1 MKVALVDWQTLRL
14 AIFQIADK
22 QTCHWIFIMTPS
34 PRFICCLASLMI
46 LLSYATLA
54 NAQESAWAK
63 LVKEDAPVLW
73 WNFDGDQ
80 PTQPV
85 TFGNDV
91 IPTLNP
97 VGEIKVD
104 QPGPRRSVSS
114 LFAAENRSVEM
125 TSQVGVIKVVD
136 PGEKSLIDF
145 DKGDAITIEAWV
157 KPDAFGGARY
167 MYIAGK
173 GRTYDKGFP
182 RENHNYSLRLQGKGP
197 DAVLSFLFRTR
208 ADKKTPGDWHRWT
221 SKAGFTVDKG
231 WHHVAV
237 TYEFGKADSLVGY
250 VDGQPV
256 PGVWDMG
263 GATDRAPVV
272 DNDQL
277 WIGSS
282 MGMGRTSSFD
292 GQLDEVAI
300 YRKALTPERF
310 MIRVPY
316 FPTPSPPPMPQ
327 SAPPRDE
334 ILVEVIEGIP
344 DTPSWPATM
353 PEPTESWKE
362 PAFAFFAAPQRY
374 SSKALRID
382 RGNPLILRASSV
394 MKLPAGKYN
403 FLVRTLRFGRLFI
416 DGQLAVETPQRGHRG
431 GGHGKMYELESK
443 MAPGSRQLY
452 PGAIERMVEVELD
465 GNAHEF
471 RFEVHAGGQTRRVE
485 FGETSVSFA
494 PVSASSDQNVKA
506 SNNGATPFRVL
517 STKRDIPMTNRG
529 WESYERQRR
538 NDYVQLDQQK
548 RQEVGGAEQHYWN
561 QRHEVAQQIVGLKPS
576 VEPANL
582 ETDTAVGNDIDRFIL
597 ARLKKEQVKPAP
609 LCDAWTF
616 MRRVSLHLIG
626 TPPSPELVKEF
637 MADKSPDRRMRFI
650 DRMLEHP
657 GWADHWVGYWQDVL
671 AENPNIINPTLNNTG
686 PFRWWIFESFL
697 DNKPFDR
704 FATELI
710 SMEGSTTFGG
720 PAGFEMASGNDAPF
734 AAKAH
739 IISQGFLALEMKC
752 ARCHDAPYHDFDQ
765 EDLFSIAAMLK
776 RSPQKVPKSSTIPG
790 GQSNSELVKVSLKPE
805 QPISAKWPFAEKV
818 GSSIPDGILQSSDD
832 SRRELAARVTSPH
845 NERFAEV
852 LVNRLW
858 HRYLGR
864 GLVISMD
871 DWETEKPSHP
881 GLLRHLAR
889 EFVLS
894 GYDIKHI
901 ARLILNSH
909 TYQRQIAAVED
920 QTPAELF
927 AAPVRQRLTAEQLV
941 DTLFVTS
948 GKNFRAGDMNI
959 DVDGSRE
966 IKNSINLGI
975 PRRAWMFSS
984 MSNERDRPSLT
995 LPHVAPFVSTLETFG
1010 WRSSRQSPQT
1020 IREEEATVLQPAIIA
1035 NGTLGRRFTRLSDDS
1050 EFTEIALRDQPASEL
1065 VNAVFVRALTRKPG
1079 SEERAM
1085 FVELLSDGYDERIN
1099 LEEVNKPLPPLP
1111 ALRTGV
1117 GWSNHL
1123 HPEANTLQVETHEI
1137 VNLGDPPTKRLAAA
1151 WRQRFEDMLWVVMN
1165 SPEFVFAP

>member
-1 MKVALVDWQTLRL
+1 MK
-14 AIFQIADK
+14 K
-22 QTCHWIFIMTPS
+22 S
-34 PRFICCLASLMI
+34 
-46 LLSYATLA
+46 LLSVWLLA
-54 NAQESAWAK
+54 GIFAVSLSAPLAEAQESGWSR
-63 LVKEDAPVLW
+63 LVKEDAPILRW
-73 WNFDGDQ
+73 SFDGKD
-80 PTQPV
+80 PGT
-85 TFGNDV
+85 
-91 IPTLNP
+91 PTLAGDDA
-97 VGEIKVD
+97 VLKSTTAVAGDVKFG
-104 QPGPRRSVSS
+104 QAGPRQSTSP
-114 LFAAENRSVEM
+114 LFAVDNKGIEI
-125 TSQVGVIKVVD
+125 TSKAGVIKVTD
-136 PGEKSLIDF
+136 PGENSPIDF
-145 DKGDAITIEAWV
+145 DKGDAMTIEAWV
-157 KPDAFGGARY
+157 KPNAFGGARY

-173 GRTYDKGFP
+173 GRTYEKGFS

-208 ADKKTPGDWHRWT
+208 ADKKAPGDWHRWT
-221 SKAGFTVDKG
+221 SKEGFTVDKD

-250 VDGQPV
+250 VDGKPV
-256 PGVWDMG
+256 DGVWDLG

-282 MGMGRTSSFD
+282 MGMGKSSTFD
-292 GQLDEVAI
+292 GMLDEVAI
-300 YRKALTPERF
+300 YRTALKPERL
-310 MIRVPY
+310 MVRVPY
-316 FPTPSPPPMPQ
+316 FPRPSPPPMPQ

-334 ILVEVIEGIP
+334 VLVEVIEGIP
-344 DTPSWPATM
+344 DSPSWPATF
-353 PEPTESWKE
+353 PEPTEFWKE
-362 PAFAFFAAPQRY
+362 PAFAFFATPQRY

-394 MKLPAGKYN
+394 MKVPAGRYN

-416 DGQLAVETPQRGHRG
+416 DGKLAVETPKRGHRG
-431 GGHGKMYELESK
+431 GGHGKMYDLESK
-443 MAPGSRQLY
+443 LAPGSRQLY
-452 PGAIERMVEVELD
+452 PGAVERMAEVELD
-465 GNAHEF
+465 GKEHEF

-494 PVSASSDQNVKA
+494 LVADSSSEAEATPKKG
-506 SNNGATPFRVL
+506 STPFRVL
-517 STKRDIPMTNRG
+517 STKLDIPMTNRG
-529 WESYERQRR
+529 WEAYERQRR
-538 NDYVQLDQQK
+538 NDYVWMDQQRRK
-548 RQEVGGAEQHYWN
+548 EVGETERRYWDK
-561 QRHEVAQQIVGLKPS
+561 RHEIAQQVVGAKPEVAKPK
-576 VEPANL
+576 VEAGTKIAN
-582 ETDTAVGNDIDRFIL
+582 EIDRFIL
-597 ARLKKEQVKPAP
+597 ARLQKEGVKEAP
-609 LCDAWTF
+609 LCDDWTF
-616 MRRVSLHLIG
+616 IRRVSLHVIG
-626 TPPSPELVKEF
+626 TPPTPDLVEEF
-637 MADKSPDRRMRFI
+637 VSDKSADRRARFI

-697 DNKPFDR
+697 DNKSFDR

-710 SMEGSTTFGG
+710 SMEGSATFGG

-752 ARCHDAPYHDFDQ
+752 ARCHDAPYHDFAQ

-818 GSSIPDGILQSSDD
+818 GSVIPDGLLRSASD
-832 SRRELAARVTSPH
+832 SRRELAARVTSPY
-845 NERFAEV
+845 NDRFAEV

-864 GLVISMD
+864 GLVVSID
-871 DWETEKPSHP
+871 DWEIDEPSHP
-881 GLLRHLAR
+881 ELLQYLAR

-894 GYDIKHI
+894 GYDVKQL
-901 ARLILNSH
+901 ARLILNSR
-909 TYQRQIAAVED
+909 TYQRQVAAVDDE
-920 QTPAELF
+920 TPAELF

-941 DTLFVTS
+941 DSLFAAS
-948 GKNFRAGDMNI
+948 GKDFRAGDMNI
-959 DVDGSRE
+959 DIDGSRE
-966 IKNSINLGI
+966 MRNSINLGI

-995 LPHVAPFVSTLETFG
+995 LPHAAPFVSTLETFG
-1010 WRSSRQSPQT
+1010 WRSSRQSPLT
-1020 IREEEATVLQPAIIA
+1020 IREEEATVLQPAVIA

-1050 EFTEIALRDQPASEL
+1050 AFTELALNDQPVSEL
-1065 VNAVFVRALTRKPG
+1065 VNAVFIRAMTRKPS

-1085 FVELLSDGYDERIN
+1085 FVELLSDGYAERIN
-1099 LEEVNKPLPPLP
+1099 QEEANRPLPPLP
-1111 ALRTGV
+1111 PLRTGV

-1123 HPEANTLQVETHEI
+1123 DPDASTLQVETHET
-1137 VNLGDPPTKRLAAA
+1137 VSQGDAPTLRLDPA
-1151 WRQRFEDMLWVVMN
+1151 WRERFEDMLWALMN

>member
-1 MKVALVDWQTLRL
+1 MMTL
-14 AIFQIADK
+14 
-22 QTCHWIFIMTPS
+22 S
-34 PRFICCLASLMI
+34 PRLIRCLSSLIASLVCA
-46 LLSYATLA
+46 SVAS
-54 NAQESAWAK
+54 AQESAWPK

-73 WNFDGDQ
+73 WSFDGEK
-80 PTQPV
+80 PNQPV
-85 TFGNDV
+85 TFGKDALPKQQV
-91 IPTLNP
+91 
-97 VGEIKVD
+97 VGEIKAA
-104 QPGPRRSVSS
+104 QPGPRRSVSP
-114 LFAAENRSVEM
+114 LFAAENKSIEM
-125 TSQVGVIKVVD
+125 TSKVGVIKVID

-157 KPDAFGGARY
+157 KPDPFGGSRY
-167 MYIAGK
+167 MYVAGK
-173 GRTYDKGFP
+173 GRTYEKGFS
-182 RENHNYSLRLQGKGP
+182 RENHNYALRLQGKGP

-221 SKAGFTVDKG
+221 SKTGFTVDKG

-237 TYEFGKADSLVGY
+237 TYKFGKADSLVGY
-250 VDGQPV
+250 VDGRPV
-256 PGVWDMG
+256 PGIWDMG

-272 DNDQL
+272 DDDQL

-310 MIRVPY
+310 MMRVPY
-316 FPTPSPPPMPQ
+316 FPTPPAPPMPQ
-327 SAPPRDE
+327 SSPPRDE
-334 ILVEVIEGIP
+334 VLVEVIEGIP
-344 DTPSWPATM
+344 DSPSWPATF

-362 PAFAFFAAPQRY
+362 PAFTFFATPQRY

-394 MKLPAGKYN
+394 MKLPAGKYK

-416 DGQLAVETPQRGHRG
+416 DGKLVVETPKRGHRG
-431 GGHGKMYELESK
+431 GGHGQMYELESK
-443 MAPGSRQLY
+443 LAPGSRQLY
-452 PGAIERMVEVELD
+452 PGAAERMAEVELD
-465 GNAHEF
+465 GKHHEF

-485 FGETSVSFA
+485 YGETSVSFA
-494 PVSASSDQNVKA
+494 PVSASSDKSPEA
-506 SNNGATPFRVL
+506 SNNGTTSFRVL
-517 STKRDIPMTNRG
+517 STKLDIPMTNRG
-529 WESYERQRR
+529 WEAYERKRR
-538 NDYVQLDQQK
+538 SDYVQMDQQK
-548 RQEVGGAEQHYWN
+548 RHEVGDAERHYWN
-561 QRHEVAQQIVGLKPS
+561 QRHEIARQVASAQPVVQLPDVKTGTSI
-576 VEPANL
+576 
-582 ETDTAVGNDIDRFIL
+582 GNAIDRFIL
-597 ARLKKEQVKPAP
+597 ARLQKEGVSPAP
-609 LCDAWTF
+609 LCDDWTF
-616 MRRVSLHLIG
+616 IRRVSLHLIG
-626 TPPSPELVKEF
+626 TPPSPDLVEEF
-637 MADKSPDRRMRFI
+637 MANKSPNRRAKFI
-650 DRMLEHP
+650 DQMLEHP

-710 SMEGSTTFGG
+710 SMEGSAKFGG
-720 PAGFEMASGNDAPF
+720 PAGFEMASQNDAPF

-752 ARCHDAPYHDFDQ
+752 ARCHDAPYHDFAQ

-790 GQSNSELVKVSLKPE
+790 GKSNSTLVSVSLKAD
-805 QPISAKWPFAEKV
+805 QPISAKWPFAGKV

-845 NERFAEV
+845 NNRFAEV

-871 DWETEKPSHP
+871 DWETEEPSHP
-881 GLLRHLAR
+881 DLLRHLAYD
-889 EFVLS
+889 FVLN
-894 GYDIKHI
+894 GYDIKHV

-909 TYQRQIAAVED
+909 TYQRQIAAD
-920 QTPAELF
+920 DDDTPAELF

-941 DTLFVTS
+941 DSLFAAS

-959 DVDGSRE
+959 DIDGSRA
-966 IKNSINLGI
+966 IQSSLNLGI

-1050 EFTEIALRDQPASEL
+1050 EFTKLALKDQPASTL
-1065 VNAVFVRALTRKPG
+1065 VNSVYLRAMTRQPS

-1085 FVELLSDGYDERIN
+1085 FVELLSDGYDKRIN
-1099 LEEVNKPLPPLP
+1099 KGEINKPLPPLP
-1111 ALRTGV
+1111 PLRTGV

-1123 HPEANTLQVETHEI
+1123 HPDANTLQIETHEE
-1137 VNLGDPPTKRLAAA
+1137 VNQGDPPTKRLTSE
-1151 WRQRFEDMLWVVMN
+1151 WRERFEDMLWALMN

>member
-1 MKVALVDWQTLRL
+1 MTRKLRIFCFVAST
-14 AIFQIADK
+14 I
-22 QTCHWIFIMTPS
+22 
-34 PRFICCLASLMI
+34 ASLAF
-46 LLSYATLA
+46 SSATQ
-54 NAQESAWAK
+54 AQQSAWSR
-63 LVKEDAPVLW
+63 LVQEDAPVLW
-73 WNFDGDQ
+73 WNFDGEK
-80 PTQPV
+80 PNQPV
-85 TFGNDV
+85 TLGKDA
-91 IPTLNP
+91 IPKQLV

-104 QPGPRRSVSS
+104 QPGPRRSMSP
-114 LFAAENRSVEM
+114 LFAADNKSVEL
-125 TSQVGVIKVVD
+125 TSKVGVIKVTD

-157 KPDAFGGARY
+157 KPDPFGGTRY

-173 GRTYDKGFP
+173 GRTYEKGFS

-208 ADKKTPGDWHRWT
+208 ADKKSPGDWHRWT
-221 SKAGFTVDKG
+221 SKTGFTVDKG

-256 PGVWDMG
+256 PGVWDLG

-272 DNDQL
+272 DDDQL

-316 FPTPSPPPMPQ
+316 FPKPSPPPMPQ

-344 DTPSWPATM
+344 DSPSWPATM

-362 PAFAFFAAPQRY
+362 PAFAFFATPQRY

-416 DGQLAVETPQRGHRG
+416 DGKLVVETPQRGHRG

-443 MAPGSRQLY
+443 LAPGSRQLF
-452 PGAIERMVEVELD
+452 PGAVERLAEVELD
-465 GNAHEF
+465 GEDHEF

-494 PVSASSDQNVKA
+494 PVAASSDQSVVA
-506 SNNGATPFRVL
+506 FHEGTTPFRVL
-517 STKRDIPMTNRG
+517 STKIDIPMTNRG
-529 WESYERQRR
+529 WEAYERKRR
-538 NDYVQLDQQK
+538 NDYVQMDQQK
-548 RQEVGGAEQHYWN
+548 RHEVGAAEQRYWN
-561 QRHEVAQQIVGLKPS
+561 KRHEVARRIVGARAAVELTAAKPGS
-576 VEPANL
+576 S
-582 ETDTAVGNDIDRFIL
+582 VGNDIDRFIL

-609 LCDAWTF
+609 LCDDWTF

-626 TPPSPELVKEF
+626 TAPAPELVEEF
-637 MADKSPDRRMRFI
+637 MADKSTDRRASFI

-710 SMEGSTTFGG
+710 SMEGSATFGG

-752 ARCHDAPYHDFDQ
+752 ARCHDAPYHDFAQ

-805 QPISAKWPFAEKV
+805 QSISAKWPFAEKV

-845 NERFAEV
+845 NDRFAEV

-864 GLVISMD
+864 GLVASMD
-871 DWETEKPSHP
+871 DWETEEPSHP
-881 GLLRHLAR
+881 GLLRYLSR

-894 GYDIKHI
+894 GYDVKHV

-909 TYQRQIAAVED
+909 TYQRQIAAVDDE
-920 QTPAELF
+920 TPAELF

-941 DTLFVTS
+941 DSLFAAS
-948 GKNFRAGDMNI
+948 GKDFRAGDMNI

-966 IKNSINLGI
+966 IRNSINLGI

-1050 EFTEIALRDQPASEL
+1050 AFTELALKDQPASDL
-1065 VNAVFVRALTRKPG
+1065 VNAVYLRAMTREPS

-1085 FVELLSDGYDERIN
+1085 FVELLSDGYDKRIN
-1099 LEEVNKPLPPLP
+1099 KDEVNKPLPPLP
-1111 ALRTGV
+1111 PLRTGV

-1123 HPEANTLQVETHEI
+1123 HPDANTLQVETHEV
-1137 VNLGDPPTKRLAAA
+1137 VNQGDIPTKRLTPE
-1151 WRQRFEDMLWVVMN
+1151 WRTKFEDMLWALMN
-1165 SPEFVFAP
+1165 SPEFMFAP

>member
-1 MKVALVDWQTLRL
+1 MTRKLRIFCFVAST
-14 AIFQIADK
+14 I
-22 QTCHWIFIMTPS
+22 T
-34 PRFICCLASLMI
+34 SLTF
-46 LLSYATLA
+46 SSVTQ
-54 NAQESAWAK
+54 AQESGWSRI
-63 LVKEDAPVLW
+63 VKEDAPILW
-73 WNFDGDQ
+73 WSFDGEK
-80 PTQPV
+80 PNQPV
-85 TFGNDV
+85 TLGKDKSLKQQV
-91 IPTLNP
+91 
-97 VGEIKVD
+97 VGEIKVG
-104 QPGPRRSVSS
+104 QAGPRRSVSP
-114 LFAAENRSVEM
+114 LFTADNKSIEI
-125 TSQVGVIKVVD
+125 TSKVGVIKVTD
-136 PGEKSLIDF
+136 SGEKSLLDF

-157 KPDAFGGARY
+157 KPDPFGGTRY

-173 GRTYDKGFP
+173 GRTYEKGFS

-208 ADKKTPGDWHRWT
+208 ADKKAPGDWHRWT
-221 SKAGFTVDKG
+221 SKAGFKVDKG

-237 TYEFGKADSLVGY
+237 TYEFGKANSLVGY

-272 DNDQL
+272 DDDQL

-300 YRKALTPERF
+300 YRNALARERF

-316 FPTPSPPPMPQ
+316 FPKPSPPPMPQ

-344 DTPSWPATM
+344 DSPSWPATM

-362 PAFAFFAAPQRY
+362 PAFAFFATPQRY
-374 SSKALRID
+374 SPKALRID
-382 RGNPLILRASSV
+382 RGNPLILRGSSV

-416 DGQLAVETPQRGHRG
+416 DGELAVETPKRGHRG

-443 MAPGSRQLY
+443 LAPGSRQLF

-465 GNAHEF
+465 GKDHEF
-471 RFEVHAGGQTRRVE
+471 RFEVHAGGQSRRVE

-494 PVSASSDQNVKA
+494 PVSTSSGKNVKTP
-506 SNNGATPFRVL
+506 NNGTTPFRVL
-517 STKRDIPMTNRG
+517 STLRDIPMTNRG

-538 NDYVQLDQQK
+538 NDYVQMDQQK
-548 RQEVGGAEQHYWN
+548 RREVGGAEQQHWN
-561 QRHEVAQQIVGLKPS
+561 QRHKVAQQIVGAKPDIDPPN
-576 VEPANL
+576 VDAGTEI
-582 ETDTAVGNDIDRFIL
+582 GNDIDRFIL
-597 ARLKKEQVKPAP
+597 ARLKKEPVKPAP
-609 LCDAWTF
+609 LCNDWTF

-626 TPPSPELVKEF
+626 TPPSPKLVTEF
-637 MADKSPDRRMRFI
+637 MTDKSSDRRARFI
-650 DRMLEHP
+650 DQMLEHP

-710 SMEGSTTFGG
+710 SMEGSATFGG

-752 ARCHDAPYHDFDQ
+752 ARCHDAPYHDFAQ

-818 GSSIPDGILQSSDD
+818 GSAIPDGILQSSSD
-832 SRRELAARVTSPH
+832 SRRELAARVTSPY
-845 NERFAEV
+845 NDRFAEV

-871 DWETEKPSHP
+871 DWETKEPSHP
-881 GLLRHLAR
+881 DLLRYLSR

-894 GYDIKHI
+894 GYDVKHV

-909 TYQRQIAAVED
+909 TYQRQIAAVDDEA
-920 QTPAELF
+920 PAELF
-927 AAPVRQRLTAEQLV
+927 AAPVRQRLSAEQLV
-941 DTLFVTS
+941 DSLFATS

-966 IKNSINLGI
+966 IRNSINLGI

-1050 EFTEIALRDQPASEL
+1050 EFTELALMDQPASEL
-1065 VNAVFVRALTRKPG
+1065 VNAVFVRALTRQPG

-1099 LEEVNKPLPPLP
+1099 LDEIDKLLPPLP

-1123 HPEANTLQVETHEI
+1123 HPDANTLQVETHDV
-1137 VNLGDPPTKRLAAA
+1137 VNRGDPPTKRLTSA
-1151 WRQRFEDMLWVVMN
+1151 WRERFEDMLWALMN
-1165 SPEFVFAP
+1165 SPEFMFAP

>member
-1 MKVALVDWQTLRL
+1 MMTRKPC
-14 AIFQIADK
+14 IFCFA
-22 QTCHWIFIMTPS
+22 TCVI
-34 PRFICCLASLMI
+34 
-46 LLSYATLA
+46 ATLTFSPLTQ
-54 NAQESAWAK
+54 AQESGWSK
-63 LVKEDAPVLW
+63 IVKEDAPILW
-73 WNFDGDQ
+73 WRFDGEKRN
-80 PTQPV
+80 QPV
-85 TFGNDV
+85 TFGKDE
-91 IPTLNP
+91 IPKQQV
-97 VGEIKVD
+97 VGEIKVG
-104 QPGPRRSVSS
+104 QPGPRRSVSP
-114 LFAAENRSVEM
+114 LFAAENKSIEI
-125 TSQVGVIKVVD
+125 TSKVGVIKVAD

-157 KPDAFGGARY
+157 KPDAFGGTRY

-173 GRTYDKGFP
+173 GRTYEKGFS
-182 RENHNYSLRLQGKGP
+182 RDNHNYALRLQGKGP

-208 ADKKTPGDWHRWT
+208 ADKKTPANWHRWT
-221 SKAGFTVDKG
+221 SKEGFTVDKG

-237 TYEFGKADSLVGY
+237 TYEFGKADSLAGY
-250 VDGQPV
+250 VDGKPV
-256 PGVWDMG
+256 DGVWDMG
-263 GATDRAPVV
+263 GATDRAPIV

-292 GQLDEVAI
+292 GRLDEVAI
-300 YRKALTPERF
+300 YRKALKPERF
-310 MIRVPY
+310 LVRVPY
-316 FPTPSPPPMPQ
+316 FPSPSPPPMPQ

-334 ILVEVIEGIP
+334 VLVEVIEGIP
-344 DTPSWPATM
+344 DSPSWPASL

-362 PAFAFFAAPQRY
+362 SAFAFFATPHRY

-394 MKLPAGKYN
+394 MKLPAGNYN

-416 DGQLAVETPQRGHRG
+416 DGKLVVETPTRNHRG
-431 GGHGKMYELESK
+431 GGHGKMYDLESK
-443 MAPGSRQLY
+443 LAPGSRNLY
-452 PGAIERMVEVELD
+452 PGAAERMAAVELD
-465 GNAHEF
+465 GKEHEF
-471 RFEVHAGGQTRRVE
+471 RFEVHAGGQGRRVE

-494 PVSASSDQNVKA
+494 PVTDSPDKTNAESKD
-506 SNNGATPFRVL
+506 GRTPFRVL
-517 STKRDIPMTNRG
+517 STKLDIPMTNRG
-529 WESYERQRR
+529 WEAFERQRR
-538 NDYVQLDQQK
+538 NDYVFIDQRR
-548 RQEVGGAEQHYWN
+548 RQEAGKQESHYWN
-561 QRHEVAQQIVGLKPS
+561 QRHAIAQQVAGASPEVEVPNIKPGTS
-576 VEPANL
+576 I
-582 ETDTAVGNDIDRFIL
+582 GNDIDRFIL
-597 ARLKKEQVKPAP
+597 ARLQKEGVKPAS
-609 LCDAWTF
+609 LCDDWTF

-626 TPPSPELVKEF
+626 TPPAPELVEEF
-637 MADKSPDRRMRFI
+637 TADKSSNRRAKFI

-710 SMEGSTTFGG
+710 SMEGSARFGG
-720 PAGFEMASGNDAPF
+720 PAGFEMASQNDAPF

-739 IISQGFLALEMKC
+739 IVSRGFLALEMKC
-752 ARCHDAPYHDFDQ
+752 ARCHDAPYHHFAQ

-818 GSSIPDGILQSSDD
+818 GSTIPDGLLRSSSD

-864 GLVISMD
+864 GLVISID
-871 DWETEKPSHP
+871 DWETDEPSHP
-881 GLLRHLAR
+881 ELLKYLAR

-894 GYDIKHI
+894 SYDVKHV

-909 TYQRQIAAVED
+909 TYQRQIAAVDDE
-920 QTPAELF
+920 TPAELF
-927 AAPVRQRLTAEQLV
+927 ATPVRQRLTAEQLV
-941 DTLFVTS
+941 DSLFAAA
-948 GKNFRAGDMNI
+948 GKDFRAGDMNI

-966 IKNSINLGI
+966 MSNSINLGI

-1010 WRSSRQSPQT
+1010 WRSSRQSPLT

-1050 EFTEIALRDQPASEL
+1050 AFTALALKDQPVSEL
-1065 VNAVFVRALTRKPG
+1065 VSSVFVRALTREPS
-1079 SEERAM
+1079 SEERAI
-1085 FVELLSDGYDERIN
+1085 FVELLSEGYPGRIN
-1099 LEEVNKPLPPLP
+1099 QKEINKPLPPLP
-1111 ALRTGV
+1111 PLRTGV

-1123 HPEANTLQVETHEI
+1123 DPDANTLQVLTHEV
-1137 VNLGDPPTKRLAAA
+1137 VNQGDAPTKRLTAE
-1151 WRQRFEDMLWVVMN
+1151 WRTRFEDMLWALMN
-1165 SPEFVFAP
+1165 SPEFIFIP

>member
-1 MKVALVDWQTLRL
+1 MTRKLRIFCFVASTIASL
-14 AIFQIADK
+14 AISSVTQ
-22 QTCHWIFIMTPS
+22 
-34 PRFICCLASLMI
+34 
-46 LLSYATLA
+46 
-54 NAQESAWAK
+54 AQESAWSR

-73 WNFDGDQ
+73 WNFDGEK
-80 PTQPV
+80 PNQPV
-85 TFGNDV
+85 TLGKDA
-91 IPTLNP
+91 IPKLQV

-104 QPGPRRSVSS
+104 QPGPRQSVSP
-114 LFAAENRSVEM
+114 LFAAENKSIEM
-125 TSQVGVIKVVD
+125 TSKVGVIKVTD
-136 PGEKSLIDF
+136 PGENSLIDF

-157 KPDAFGGARY
+157 KPDPFGGTRY

-173 GRTYDKGFP
+173 GRTYEKGFS
-182 RENHNYSLRLQGKGP
+182 RENQNYSLRLQGKGP

-208 ADKKTPGDWHRWT
+208 ADKKSPGDWHRWT
-221 SKAGFTVDKG
+221 SKTGFTVDKG

-256 PGVWDMG
+256 PGVWDLG

-272 DNDQL
+272 DDDQL

-316 FPTPSPPPMPQ
+316 FPKPSPPPMPQ

-344 DTPSWPATM
+344 DSPSWPATM

-362 PAFAFFAAPQRY
+362 PAFAFFATPQRY

-382 RGNPLILRASSV
+382 RDNPLILRASSV

-416 DGQLAVETPQRGHRG
+416 DGKLVVETPQRGHRG

-443 MAPGSRQLY
+443 LAPGSRQLF
-452 PGAIERMVEVELD
+452 PGAVERLAEVELD
-465 GNAHEF
+465 GEDHEF

-494 PVSASSDQNVKA
+494 PVSASSDQSVDA
-506 SNNGATPFRVL
+506 FHEGATPFRVL
-517 STKRDIPMTNRG
+517 STKLDIPMTNRG
-529 WESYERQRR
+529 WEAYERKRR
-538 NDYVQLDQQK
+538 NDYVQMDQQK
-548 RQEVGGAEQHYWN
+548 RHEVGAAEQRYWN
-561 QRHEVAQQIVGLKPS
+561 IRHEVARKIVADRAGAELPEVKPGS
-576 VEPANL
+576 S
-582 ETDTAVGNDIDRFIL
+582 VGNDIDRFIL

-609 LCDAWTF
+609 LCNDWTF
-616 MRRVSLHLIG
+616 MRRVSLNLIG
-626 TPPSPELVKEF
+626 TPPTPEFVEEF
-637 MADKSPDRRMRFI
+637 MTDKSPNRRTQFI

-710 SMEGSTTFGG
+710 SMEGSATFGG

-752 ARCHDAPYHDFDQ
+752 ARCHDAPYHDFAQ

-805 QPISAKWPFAEKV
+805 QSISAKWPFAEKV

-845 NERFAEV
+845 NDRFAEV

-864 GLVISMD
+864 GLVASMD
-871 DWETEKPSHP
+871 DWETEEPSHP
-881 GLLRHLAR
+881 GLLRYLSR
-889 EFVLS
+889 VFVLS
-894 GYDIKHI
+894 GYDVKHV

-909 TYQRQIAAVED
+909 TYQRQIAAVDDE
-920 QTPAELF
+920 TPAELF

-941 DTLFVTS
+941 DSLFAAS
-948 GKNFRAGDMNI
+948 GKDFRAGDMNI
-959 DVDGSRE
+959 DADGSRE
-966 IKNSINLGI
+966 IRNSINLGI

-1050 EFTEIALRDQPASEL
+1050 AFTELALKDQPASDL
-1065 VNAVFVRALTRKPG
+1065 VNAVYLRAMTRGPS

-1085 FVELLSDGYDERIN
+1085 FVELLSDGYDKRIN
-1099 LEEVNKPLPPLP
+1099 KDEVNKPLPPLP
-1111 ALRTGV
+1111 PLRTGV

-1123 HPEANTLQVETHEI
+1123 HPDANTLQVETHEV
-1137 VNLGDPPTKRLAAA
+1137 VNQGDIPTKRLTPE
-1151 WRQRFEDMLWVVMN
+1151 WRTKFEDMLWALMN
-1165 SPEFVFAP
+1165 SPEFMFAP

>member
-1 MKVALVDWQTLRL
+1 M
-14 AIFQIADK
+14 
-22 QTCHWIFIMTPS
+22 MTPS
-34 PRFICCLASLMI
+34 PRFICCLSSLIASLVCA
-46 LLSYATLA
+46 SFVS
-54 NAQESAWAK
+54 AQESAWSK

-73 WNFDGDQ
+73 WNFDGDK
-80 PTQPV
+80 PTQPL
-85 TFGNDV
+85 TFGKNA

-97 VGEIKVD
+97 VGEIKVA
-104 QPGPRRSVSS
+104 QPGPRRSVSP
-114 LFAAENRSVEM
+114 LFAADNQSVEI
-125 TSQVGVIKVVD
+125 TSKVGVIKVID

-157 KPDAFGGARY
+157 KPKEFGGARY

-173 GRTYDKGFP
+173 GRTYEKGFS

-208 ADKKTPGDWHRWT
+208 ADKKAPGNWHRWT
-221 SKAGFTVDKG
+221 SKTGFTVDKG

-272 DNDQL
+272 DDDQL

-292 GQLDEVAI
+292 GQIDEVAI

-344 DTPSWPATM
+344 DSPSWPATM

-362 PAFAFFAAPQRY
+362 PAFAFFATPQRY
-374 SSKALRID
+374 SPKALRID

-416 DGQLAVETPQRGHRG
+416 DGKLAVETPKRGHRG
-431 GGHGKMYELESK
+431 GGHGKMYEK
-443 MAPGSRQLY
+443 
-452 PGAIERMVEVELD
+452 D
-465 GNAHEF
+465 HEF
-471 RFEVHAGGQTRRVE
+471 RFEVHAGGQSRRIE

-494 PVSASSDQNVKA
+494 PVSTSSDENVKA
-506 SNNGATPFRVL
+506 SNNGTTPFRVL
-517 STKRDIPMTNRG
+517 STLRNIPMTNRG

-538 NDYVQLDQQK
+538 NDYVEMDQHK
-548 RQEVGGAEQHYWN
+548 RQEVGGAEQRYWN
-561 QRHEVAQQIVGLKPS
+561 KRHKVAQQIVRLKPG
-576 VEPANL
+576 VNPPNL
-582 ETDTAVGNDIDRFIL
+582 EAGTAVGNDIDRFIL
-597 ARLKKEQVKPAP
+597 ARLKKEKVKPAP
-609 LCDAWTF
+609 LCDDWTF

-626 TPPSPELVKEF
+626 TPPSPELVSEF
-637 MADKSPDRRMRFI
+637 MADKSPDRRARFI

-710 SMEGSTTFGG
+710 SMEGSAKFGG

-752 ARCHDAPYHDFDQ
+752 ARCHDAPYHDFAQ

-790 GQSNSELVKVSLKPE
+790 GQSNSELVKVSLKPD

-818 GSSIPDGILQSSDD
+818 GSAIPDGILQPSSD

-845 NERFAEV
+845 NDRFAEV

-871 DWETEKPSHP
+871 DWETEEPSHP
-881 GLLRHLAR
+881 DLLRYLSR
-889 EFVLS
+889 EVVLS
-894 GYDIKHI
+894 GYDVKHV

-909 TYQRQIAAVED
+909 TYQRQVATVDDE
-920 QTPAELF
+920 TPAELF

-941 DTLFVTS
+941 DTLFAAS

-959 DVDGSRE
+959 DVDGSRD
-966 IKNSINLGI
+966 IRNSINLGI

-1050 EFTEIALRDQPASEL
+1050 EFTELALMDQPASEL

-1079 SEERAM
+1079 SEERAI

-1099 LEEVNKPLPPLP
+1099 PEEINKPLPPLP

-1123 HPEANTLQVETHEI
+1123 HPDANTLQVETHEV
-1137 VNLGDPPTKRLAAA
+1137 VNRGDPPTKRVTPE
-1151 WRQRFEDMLWVVMN
+1151 WRHRFEDMLWALMN
-1165 SPEFVFAP
+1165 SPEFIFIP

>member
-1 MKVALVDWQTLRL
+1 
-14 AIFQIADK
+14 
-22 QTCHWIFIMTPS
+22 MTPS
-34 PRFICCLASLMI
+34 PRFICCLASLI
-46 LLSYATLA
+46 VSFVCASGVR
-54 NAQESAWAK
+54 AQESAWSK
-63 LVKEDAPVLW
+63 LVKEDAPILW
-73 WNFDGDQ
+73 WNFDGEK
-80 PTQPV
+80 PNQPV
-85 TFGNDV
+85 TFGKDA
-91 IPTLNP
+91 IPKQQV
-97 VGEIKVD
+97 VGEIKVA
-104 QPGPRRSVSS
+104 QPGPRRSVSP
-114 LFAAENRSVEM
+114 LFAADNKSIEI
-125 TSQVGVIKVVD
+125 TSKVGVIKVTD
-136 PGEKSLIDF
+136 SGEKSLIDF

-157 KPDAFGGARY
+157 KPDPFGGSRY

-173 GRTYDKGFP
+173 GRTYDKGFS
-182 RENHNYSLRLQGKGP
+182 RENHNYALRLQGKGP

-221 SKAGFTVDKG
+221 SKEGFTVDKG

-250 VDGQPV
+250 VDGRPV
-256 PGVWDMG
+256 TGIWDMG

-272 DNDQL
+272 DDDQL

-292 GQLDEVAI
+292 GLLDEVAI

-316 FPTPSPPPMPQ
+316 FPTPPAPPMPQ
-327 SAPPRDE
+327 SSPPRDE

-344 DTPSWPATM
+344 DSPSWPATM
-353 PEPTESWKE
+353 PESTESWKE
-362 PAFAFFAAPQRY
+362 PAFAFFATPQRY

-416 DGQLAVETPQRGHRG
+416 DGKLVVETPKRGHRG
-431 GGHGKMYELESK
+431 GGHGQMYELESK
-443 MAPGSRQLY
+443 LAPGSRQLY
-452 PGAIERMVEVELD
+452 PGAIERMAEVELD
-465 GNAHEF
+465 GKDHEF

-485 FGETSVSFA
+485 YGETSVSFA
-494 PVSASSDQNVKA
+494 RVSASSDKSPEA
-506 SNNGATPFRVL
+506 SRNGTTPFQVL
-517 STKRDIPMTNRG
+517 STKLDIPMTNRG

-538 NDYVQLDQQK
+538 NDYARMDQQK
-548 RQEVGGAEQHYWN
+548 RREVGDAERHYWN
-561 QRHEVAQQIVGLKPS
+561 QRHEIARQVASAQ
-576 VEPANL
+576 PAVQL
-582 ETDTAVGNDIDRFIL
+582 PDVKTGTSIGNAIDRFIL
-597 ARLKKEQVKPAP
+597 ARLQKEEVSPAP
-609 LCDAWTF
+609 LCDDWTF
-616 MRRVSLHLIG
+616 IRRVSLHLIG
-626 TPPSPELVKEF
+626 TPPSPDLVEEF
-637 MADKSPDRRMRFI
+637 MADKSPNRRPRFI
-650 DRMLEHP
+650 DQMLEHP

-710 SMEGSTTFGG
+710 SMEGSAKFGG
-720 PAGFEMASGNDAPF
+720 PAGFEMASQNDAPF

-752 ARCHDAPYHDFDQ
+752 ARCHDAPYHDFAQ

-790 GQSNSELVKVSLKPE
+790 GKSNSTLVSVSLKAD

-845 NERFAEV
+845 NNRFAEV

-871 DWETEKPSHP
+871 DWETEEPSHP
-881 GLLRHLAR
+881 DLLRHLAHD
-889 EFVLS
+889 FVLNR
-894 GYDIKHI
+894 YDIKHV

-909 TYQRQIAAVED
+909 TYQRQIAAD
-920 QTPAELF
+920 DDDTPAELF

-941 DTLFVTS
+941 DSLFAAS

-959 DVDGSRE
+959 DIDGSRA
-966 IKNSINLGI
+966 IQSSLNLGI

-1050 EFTEIALRDQPASEL
+1050 EFTKLALKDQPASTL
-1065 VNAVFVRALTRKPG
+1065 VNSVYLRAMTRQPS

-1085 FVELLSDGYDERIN
+1085 FVELLSDGYDKRIN
-1099 LEEVNKPLPPLP
+1099 KGEINKPLPPLP
-1111 ALRTGV
+1111 SLRTGV

-1123 HPEANTLQVETHEI
+1123 HPDANTLQVETHEE
-1137 VNLGDPPTKRLAAA
+1137 VNQGDPPTKRLTSA
-1151 WRQRFEDMLWVVMN
+1151 WRERFEDMLWALMN